1 MRIVLY
7 VATFMQITSKLCVF
21 GVEFFGLRQQQ
32 CTVLRA
38 LRSPCM
44 NYSSLF
50 SLLLSSPCFSVS
62 RSSAVLAATA
72 VPDLE
77 EV

>member
-1 MRIVLY
+1 MGLVVD
-7 VATFMQITSKLCVF
+7 VATFHANNPEVVCVQC
-21 GVEFFGLRQQQ
+21 GVLLARQQ
-32 CTVLRA
+32 CTVLRV